1 MPHPKLARLS
11 ADDLRRLQED
21 LHIRLTA
28 AMAEVAYM
36 NIPDLRRL
44 AVLGSRIEHSAQDLS
59 AIDHEVVERDLL
71 ESLPDATGPEELA
84 QIMQFIQ

>member
-11 ADDLRRLQED
+11 ADD
-21 LHIRLTA
+21 
-28 AMAEVAYM
+28 
-36 NIPDLRRL
+36 IPDLRRL